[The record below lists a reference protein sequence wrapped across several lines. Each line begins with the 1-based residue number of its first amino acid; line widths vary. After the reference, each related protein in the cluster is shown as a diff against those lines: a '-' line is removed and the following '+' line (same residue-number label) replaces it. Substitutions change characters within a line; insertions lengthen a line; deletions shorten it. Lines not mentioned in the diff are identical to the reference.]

1 MESLIGL
8 VARGSSSGGRLGKVF
23 TYIRYLLLV
32 IAVITFIK
40 KMFLTADPDDLKL
53 MPDERMIPKP
63 TTFGKKFAYRLMKAQ
78 FKSKG
83 LALKDYG
90 KSLERREYEKNLNL
104 LPKGS
109 KEVFL
114 NHPKPNVD
122 YQNIT
127 AWVYDADRKEKLTS
141 YNDSVPT
148 IEYIKYANSL
158 DPAQLLIPA
167 WSPSDTVDFSY
178 YITAYP
184 EFDIG
189 SSSTFDAPVVHE
201 LLKDINLQNNH
212 QISILPFV
220 FDLPKDSQNLYMHA
234 FMKKSKCKS
243 IEFQDDDTCLISSNK
258 TIKLTYTDPDTG
270 KSYYHPLFQITLA
283 YNNGDLLLSSVA
295 EYFKPHLIVDDFTGK
310 RDNSSG
316 VATRY
321 FPYIEYE
328 SFWQRKTELIE
339 INDSKLSF
347 EVEVNIGNVVALQAK
362 LRVLD
367 YFLQKFL
374 SIPFTTVKSLQKFD
388 FKFDSFKGCIVDNSQ
403 AMRYFCTSLVIL
415 QFVFGLLGFTS
426 EAPINGGMNST
437 SHLLVAGLQFM
448 ILLYLLSQAQYTSVM
463 VYFSTILASFSNV
476 IKANELYDKKFY
488 EKNELKPEKFK
499 ASKQLGEKTLIFQ
512 ERYPK
517 CLPFIEPEFETYR
530 DDVAAPTLVICF
542 GLLGAAYGIYN
553 FFKDDSSVI
562 SLNASF
568 LATLSYGV
576 GILNDS
582 FILYQNNK
590 FQKIVPLSKEL
601 IVFKSALAVINIAF
615 LCVAKMPIFHAL
627 YLISPTVIFFV
638 YLYQT
643 KHYKHI
649 QETTEQTKP
658 SKEIANEKEYKKNI

>member
-32 IAVITFIK
+32 ITVITFIK
-40 KMFLTADPDDLKL
+40 KMFLTADPDDLRL

-90 KSLERREYEKNLNL
+90 KSLERREYEKTLNL
-104 LPKGS
+104 LPKGNR
-109 KEVFL
+109 EVFL
-114 NHPKPNVD
+114 NHPKPEVD

-127 AWVYDADRKEKLTS
+127 AWVYDADRKEKVTS

-158 DPAQLLIPA
+158 EPAQLLIPA

-184 EFDIG
+184 EFDIAL
-189 SSSTFDAPVVHE
+189 SSTFDTPVLHE
-201 LLKDINLQNNH
+201 LFKDIDLLKNH
-212 QISILPFV
+212 QISILPFT
-220 FDLPKDSQNLYMHA
+220 FELPKDSQELYLHA
-234 FMKKSKCKS
+234 FMRKSNCENIKF
-243 IEFQDDDTCLISSNK
+243 EGDDTCLISSNK

-270 KSYYHPLFQITLA
+270 KNYYHPLFQITLA

-295 EYFKPHLIVDDFTGK
+295 DYFKPHLIVDDFTGK

-316 VATRY
+316 VAARY

-328 SFWQRKTELIE
+328 SFWQRQAELVE
-339 INDSKLSF
+339 IDNSKLNF
-347 EVEVNIGNVVALQAK
+347 EVEINTGKVVALQAK
-362 LRVLD
+362 YRILN

-374 SIPFTTVKSLQKFD
+374 SIPFTTVKSLQKFV
-388 FKFDSFKGCIVDNSQ
+388 FKFDSFKGCILDNTKT
-403 AMRYFCTSLVIL
+403 MRYFCTSLVVV
-415 QFVFGLLGFTS
+415 QFVFSLLGFTS
-426 EAPINGGMNST
+426 EAPINGGINST

-448 ILLYLLSQAQYTSVM
+448 ILIFLLSQAQYTSVM
-463 VYFSTILASFSNV
+463 VYFSTILSFFSNL

-488 EKNELKPEKFK
+488 EKNETKPKKFK

-517 CLPFIEPEFETYR
+517 SLPFIEPECETYR
-530 DDVAAPTLVICF
+530 DDFAAPTLVIFF
-542 GLLGAAYGIYN
+542 GLLGTAYGVYN

-582 FILYQNNK
+582 FILYQNRK
-590 FQKIVPLSKEL
+590 LQKIVPLSKEL
-601 IVFKSALAVINIAF
+601 IGFKSVLATVNIAI

-627 YLISPTVIFFV
+627 YLSSPTVIFFV

-649 QETTEQTKP
+649 SATTEKTK
-658 SKEIANEKEYKKNI
+658 SNNKATDEKESKKNI